1 MRHLAQAISLIL
13 GVPWFFLI
21 DWLLIFKT
29 GLNQSQ
35 IQYFSFVMPILH
47 IACPMIYMVWAIKE
61 RIISDFDITKRRE
74 RFSIMLVMVTVWGLS
89 TVLASLY
96 GNATL
101 LNLSRAI
108 TMVFLTVFVITFF
121 WKISLH
127 MTVNTSGA
135 ILLNTLFHGA
145 YLPVLVV
152 IPLIFWSRLYLKKHT
167 PLQLLA
173 GCGISAGVML
183 AALYVSY

>member
-1 MRHLAQAISLIL
+1 
-13 GVPWFFLI
+13 
-21 DWLLIFKT
+21 
-29 GLNQSQ
+29 
-35 IQYFSFVMPILH
+35 
-47 IACPMIYMVWAIKE
+47 
-61 RIISDFDITKRRE
+61 
-74 RFSIMLVMVTVWGLS
+74 
-89 TVLASLY
+89 
-96 GNATL
+96 
-101 LNLSRAI
+101 
-108 TMVFLTVFVITFF
+108 MVFLTVFVITFF

-183 AALYVSY
+183 AALYMFS